1 MNDVLITTC
10 AFLVSGDF
18 LTPTLY
24 VGRVLLY
31 ACVSVSACSYASLA
45 ILCQGTKLRTVQ
57 GTAKSILLITR
68 NIPPQ
73 RRPRKALRGEYSC
86 EHESAQWYS
95 QLFILTQEGG
105 AVAQKQIRAATM
117 CRSVTRSFASIAA
130 LALTAVF
137 SALAH
142 AGRVIARTAIQRTS
156 TAMATLKSPT
166 RCPLAVLGSSGTSRR
181 SSKGGG
187 DRLPV
192 LGV

>member
-1 MNDVLITTC
+1 MNDVLLTTC
-10 AFLVSGDF
+10 AFLISGDF

-86 EHESAQWYS
+86 EHESAQRYS
-95 QLFILTQEGG
+95 QLFISTQDGG
-105 AVAQKQIRAATM
+105 AVVHKQTRDATM
-117 CRSVTRSFASIAA
+117 CRSMARPFASIAA

-137 SALAH
+137 SALAR
-142 AGRVIARTAIQRTS
+142 AGRVIARTAIQQTP
-156 TAMATLKSPT
+156 TTMATLKSPT
-166 RCPLAVLGSSGTSRR
+166 RCPLAVSGSSRTSGR
-181 SSKGGG
+181 SSKRKGN
-187 DRLPV
+187 RLPV
-192 LGV
+192 PGV